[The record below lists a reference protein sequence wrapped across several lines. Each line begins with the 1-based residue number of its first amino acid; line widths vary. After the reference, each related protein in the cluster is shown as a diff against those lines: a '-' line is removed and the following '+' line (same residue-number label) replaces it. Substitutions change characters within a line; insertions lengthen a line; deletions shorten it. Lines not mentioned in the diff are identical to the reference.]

1 MDNVS
6 LICLLHSVGV
16 TARFTEEI
24 PSYSLMSTLVDDLI
38 LLLNGSACE
47 LTLNSDTAL
56 SSCIYKATCLSGVA
70 RLRVHTEVVL
80 PMLLGKAL
88 LEPGHSR
95 CGV

>member
-1 MDNVS
+1 MDTMS

-38 LLLNGSACE
+38 LLLNGSACK
-47 LTLNSDTAL
+47 LTLNSVTAL
-56 SSCIYKATCLSGVA
+56 SSCIYKATCLSNVA
-70 RLRVHTEVVL
+70 RLRMHTEVAL
-80 PMLLGKAL
+80 LMLLGIAL
-88 LEPGHSR
+88 LEPGHLR